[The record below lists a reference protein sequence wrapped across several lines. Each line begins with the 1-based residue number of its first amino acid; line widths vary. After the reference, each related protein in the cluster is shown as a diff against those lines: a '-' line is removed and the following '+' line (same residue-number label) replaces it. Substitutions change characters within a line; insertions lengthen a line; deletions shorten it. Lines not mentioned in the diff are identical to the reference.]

1 MARLVPPACV
11 RPHAID
17 DFCDAHDAAK
27 RQLVRQTDA
36 ETTFN
41 IFAACIVSPLRCV
54 NENGTTI
61 ARWLGPVLDVLHPA
75 RD

>member
-54 NENGTTI
+54 SENGALPIRRKPSKTGLWET
-61 ARWLGPVLDVLHPA
+61 
-75 RD
+75 